1 MNAIIYY
8 QEIHFL
14 IKAKTGREI
23 RLSAIDGRTVKA
35 EAKVNVK
42 VPLLGE
48 IEKSIGV
55 NVSVEKIE
63 GNDIWLKYDGG
74 LGTDMIIGGLLTF
87 LSSTPAM
94 KMVEKTQGNGIVVHL
109 YEVEKAR
116 EVLNYVELKS
126 FQFCDNG
133 IVLEGQFKSK
143 LLSKLLPLLCSL

>member
-74 LGTDMIIGGLLTF
+74 IGTDMIIGGLLSF
-87 LSSTPAM
+87 LSSTAAM

-109 YEVEKAR
+109 DEIEEAR
-116 EVLNYVELKS
+116 KVLDVVELT
-126 FQFCDNG
+126 D
-133 IVLEGQFKSK
+133 IVFMNDAMDIEVKFKD
-143 LLSKLLPLLCSL
+143 C

>member
-63 GNDIWLKYDGG
+63 GNDVHLKYAGG
-74 LGTDMIIGGLLTF
+74 MGTDMIIGGLLTF
-87 LSSTPAM
+87 LSSSPAM

-109 YEVEKAR
+109 DEVEEAR
-116 EVLNYVELKS
+116 KVLDLVELTDIA
-126 FQFCDNG
+126 FNDNAVD
-133 IVLEGQFKSK
+133 IEGK
-143 LLSKLLPLLCSL
+143 LKVC